1 MIGYYFID
9 FHVHPAAELRRLR
22 DRLRNAGAVASTLYP
37 IDIDPTLGLTL
48 NDLYRLARDLGMYV
62 DAKSVVREV
71 YDLISKWPEY
81 MIDNM
86 KLWYEV
92 FKEGVSD
99 FFIPFS
105 SINPSFGSKYVK
117 QKIREL
123 EHLGLRG
130 VFVSPT
136 LQFFNPATS
145 QAFRQLMEYAEKN
158 NVLVVM
164 HLGMP
169 SVVDERVIT
178 HVMPKN
184 LISVLDEF
192 RPYIVINGL
201 GTPPERLSLWVREV
215 LRVMRRYDNAYL
227 STPGINCYLFSHES
241 ARPIINTLGP
251 DRIIFGSGY
260 PYRRFR
266 DLVNDVKC
274 VEGSDG
280 IGDVDKEIIMMGN
293 AIELFKYHGFRI
305 AETLST

>member
-1 MIGYYFID
+1 MLGNYFID
-9 FHVHPAAELRRLR
+9 FHVHPGAELWVLRERLHR
-22 DRLRNAGAVASTLYP
+22 VGAVASVLYP
-37 IDIDPTLGLTL
+37 IDVDPTLSLTL
-48 NDLYRLARDLGMYV
+48 NGLYRLGRDLGMYV
-62 DAKSVVREV
+62 DVKSVVREV
-71 YDLISKWPEY
+71 YDLVNKWPEY

-117 QKIREL
+117 QKIKEL

-145 QAFRQLMEYAEKN
+145 PAFKQLMEYAEKN
-158 NVLVVM
+158 NVLIVM

-169 SVVDERVIT
+169 KDVDERIIT

-184 LISVLDEF
+184 LAEVLEEY
-192 RPYIVINGL
+192 RPYMVINGL
-201 GTPPERLSLWVREV
+201 GTPPERFSLWVREV
-215 LRVMRRYDNAYL
+215 LRVMRKYDNTYL
-227 STPGINCYLFSHES
+227 STPGINCYLFNDES
-241 ARPIINTLGP
+241 AKPILNTLGP
-251 DRIIFGSGY
+251 DRILFGSGY

-266 DLVNDVKC
+266 DVLGDVKC
-274 VEGSDG
+274 VDGSDEVDN
-280 IGDVDKEIIMMGN
+280 IDKEMIMMNN

-305 AETLST
+305 NENLST